1 MTERAHE
8 PMTQKLLD
16 LLAANGQLKQLLV
29 RSIAKAAAI
38 NPDPITNP
46 AQDLESYL
54 EYLDWAARALPWQIS
69 PWTES
74 YSSLYD
80 QIDQGLAYFYFVLD
94 QPLEEL
100 EGITSYNNTLQY
112 LEPLSSWL
120 LEFTRRYGAYLDTP
134 ESWCDEY
141 AARVRADSA
150 FLVDRGDYEPD
161 ENWHTFNEFFCRR
174 LASEDKR
181 PIVAPGDASYVA
193 SPADSVPQGVWDI
206 DAHNCVLSDH
216 AIVIKSGVLRRIDT
230 LLGPSRYRTAFAGG
244 KLTHAFLN
252 VHDYHRYH
260 FPVSGV
266 IKEVLSLP
274 GQVAAGGVTLWD
286 SAVERYRLLGD
297 DTSWQ
302 SIETRGLVVVDTEEY
317 GLVACLAVG
326 MSQVSSVNYE
336 PQVMV
341 GAHVKKGDPLGYFL
355 FGGSDF
361 VMIFQK
367 RANFRLTAPT
377 DGARGWAHL
386 QAREEYGRLG

>member
-1 MTERAHE
+1 MDHATHE
-8 PMTQKLLD
+8 PTTQALVTMLEANPTLLR
-16 LLAANGQLKQLLV
+16 LLK
-29 RSIAKAAAI
+29 RSLAKAATI
-38 NPDPITNP
+38 NPDPVTNP
-46 AQDLESYL
+46 AQDLASYL
-54 EYLDWAARALPWQIS
+54 SYLDWAAKALPWQIS
-69 PWTES
+69 PWMKS

-80 QIDQGLAYFYFVLD
+80 QIDQGLAYFYFALD

-120 LEFTRRYGAYLDTP
+120 LDFTRRYGLFLDTP

-141 AARVRADSA
+141 AARVRSDPA
-150 FLVDRGDYEPD
+150 FRVDRGDYEPD
-161 ENWHTFNEFFCRR
+161 ENWHTFNEFFSRR
-174 LASEDKR
+174 HASDDKR
-181 PIVAPGDASYVA
+181 PVAFPDDDSVVA
-193 SPADSVPQGVWDI
+193 SPADSVPQGIWDI
-206 DAHNCVLSDH
+206 DRNNCVLSDH

-230 LLGPSRYRTAFAGG
+230 LLGPSKYRNAFAGG
-244 KLTHAFLN
+244 RLTHAFLN

-266 IKEVLSLP
+266 IREVLNIP

-286 SAVERYRLLGD
+286 AALQRYRLLGD

-302 SIETRGLVVVDTEEY
+302 SIETRGLVVVETEAH

-326 MSQVSSVNYE
+326 MSQVSSVNFE

-341 GAHVKKGDPLGYFL
+341 GTRVQKGDPLGYFL

-361 VMIFQK
+361 VMLFQEG
-367 RANFRLTAPT
+367 ADFRLTART
-377 DGARGWAHL
+377 DGARGWRHL
-386 QAREEYGRLG
+386 FAREEYGRLT

>member
-1 MTERAHE
+1 MTTHTHE
-8 PMTQKLLD
+8 PMTERLLD
-16 LLAANGQLKQLLV
+16 LLAANARLKNLLE
-29 RSIAKAAAI
+29 RSIAKAAVI
-38 NPDPITNP
+38 NPDPLTNP

-54 EYLDWAARALPWQIS
+54 RYLDWAAKALPWQIS

-74 YSSLYD
+74 YASLYD
-80 QIDQGLAYFYFVLD
+80 QVDQGLAYFYFVLD

-120 LEFTRRYGAYLDTP
+120 LEFTRHYGSFLDTP
-134 ESWCDEY
+134 ESWCADY
-141 AARVRADSA
+141 AARVREDSA
-150 FLVDRGDYEPD
+150 FRVDCGDYEPD
-161 ENWHTFNEFFCRR
+161 ENWHTFNEFFSRK
-174 LASEDKR
+174 LASQDKR
-181 PIVAPGDASYVA
+181 PIASPDDNRIVA

-206 DAHNCVLSDH
+206 DQHNCVLSDH
-216 AIVIKSGVLRRIDT
+216 AIVIKSGVLRRVDT
-230 LLGPSRYRTAFAGG
+230 LLGPSRYRSVFAGG

-286 SAVERYRLLGD
+286 SAVDRYRLLGD

-302 SIETRGLVVVDTEEY
+302 GIETRSLVVVDTKDH

-326 MSQVSSVNYE
+326 MSQVSSVNLE

-341 GAHVKKGDPLGYFL
+341 GARVEKGDPLGYFL

-367 RANFRLTAPT
+367 RASFRLTAPT

-386 QAREEYGRLG
+386 LAREEYGRLG